1 MTKATADEIA
11 KHIYLDFED
20 AVCSDTMP
28 LYTER
33 WVTIAKLLKMSL
45 KEKYIRLGV
54 HTVMKDRDKK
64 WVDYLKGN
72 PKDIQLKLLTM
83 FVANCRYN
91 FKKEKEEAINQG
103 KLTPHYIAQDNLSK
117 LIPDFYDELVRD
129 YGLKIK
135 KSIME
140 IIIDNSDEALGIFGL
155 LLLLLFIILLIY
167 ISPT

>member
-1 MTKATADEIA
+1 MTKATAEEIA

-20 AVCSDTMP
+20 AVCADTMP

-33 WVTIAKLLKMSL
+33 WVTIARLLKMSL

-91 FKKEKEEAINQG
+91 
-103 KLTPHYIAQDNLSK
+103 
-117 LIPDFYDELVRD
+117 
-129 YGLKIK
+129 
-135 KSIME
+135 
-140 IIIDNSDEALGIFGL
+140 
-155 LLLLLFIILLIY
+155 
-167 ISPT
+167 